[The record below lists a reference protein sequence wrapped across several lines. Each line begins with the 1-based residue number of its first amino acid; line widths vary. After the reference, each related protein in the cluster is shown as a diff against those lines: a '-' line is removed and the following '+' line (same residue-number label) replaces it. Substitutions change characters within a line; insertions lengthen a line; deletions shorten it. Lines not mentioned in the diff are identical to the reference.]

1 MSKQAEFEYAKIL
14 ENNIVSQEL
23 VGHPQFYQSFMRK
36 YDDLSVDGRDKVEVS
51 IGRDYIAL
59 SKRSNYPDATN
70 GIFVSYK
77 DVTSVTFGLEDFHD
91 HKYFRVERDCSSVH
105 TFPNRGDSL
114 GNSSEIEL
122 YEDNVLLGRS
132 HFGNYDSKPYG
143 KREPYLGFTK
153 PKLSAGYILNGM
165 LPTTLS
171 HDIPGNYV
179 CHIAGRYSYED
190 GLVKKASACRTDG
203 RYDGSYSV
211 AAVNLENP
219 MTIDNAADI
228 VIYDKDN
235 NMVRYNTYY
244 NSPKEAQEAT
254 QLRYSEAIGK
264 GKKIA

>member
-1 MSKQAEFEYAKIL
+1 MSKQAEFEYAKLL
-14 ENNIVSQEL
+14 ENNIVNQEL
-23 VGHPQFYQSFMRK
+23 VSHPQFYQSFMRK
-36 YDDLSVDGRDKVEVS
+36 FDDLSVDGRDKVEVS
-51 IGRDYIAL
+51 VGKDYIAL

-70 GIFVSYK
+70 GIFVGYK
-77 DVTSVTFGLEDFHD
+77 DVTSVSFTLEDFHE

-105 TFPNRGDSL
+105 TFPKKGDSL

-132 HFGNYDSKPYG
+132 LFGNYESKPYC

-153 PKLSAGYILNGM
+153 PILSAGYILNGM

-190 GLVKKASACRTDG
+190 GLVKKASASRTDG
-203 RYDGSYSV
+203 KFDGNYSV

-244 NSPKEAQEAT
+244 SSPKEAQESA
-254 QLRYSEAIGK
+254 QLRYSEAIGVS
-264 GKKIA
+264 KKVA